1 MLTSTPKS
9 KLNTMKDIVWFI
21 KTHARKNI
29 LWFPNKC
36 MIENIPKFK
45 GKNNA
50 NSDGLV
56 IRKMSI
62 YALVLVQYG
71 MEIFVSNDPKKFH
84 IMNSFFK
91 KKIV

>member
-1 MLTSTPKS
+1 MLISTPKS

-45 GKNNA
+45 GKINA
-50 NSDGLV
+50 NNNGLV
-56 IRKMSI
+56 IRKMTI

-71 MEIFVSNDPKKFH
+71 MEIFVCNDPKNH
-84 IMNSFFK
+84 SM
-91 KKIV
+91 